1 MYAFYARVNYPPPFH
16 LNSELENYKP
26 LICKPECK
34 MRNLEPSP
42 VPGNIGAE
50 SSFIVCL
57 DLLPELWE
65 KLTRSNLSESILS
78 TFSIPQT
85 I

>member
-1 MYAFYARVNYPPPFH
+1 MHMHSMQGLIIPP

-34 MRNLEPSP
+34 LRNLEPSP

-50 SSFIVCL
+50 SSIIVCL
-57 DLLPELWE
+57 DLLPEL
-65 KLTRSNLSESILS
+65 
-78 TFSIPQT
+78 
-85 I
+85 

>member
-1 MYAFYARVNYPPPFH
+1 
-16 LNSELENYKP
+16 
-26 LICKPECK
+26 

-42 VPGNIGAE
+42 VPGIIGAE

-57 DLLPELWE
+57 DLLPELCE
-65 KLTRSNLSESILS
+65 KLTCSNLPESILS

-85 I
+85 IKC

>member
-1 MYAFYARVNYPPPFH
+1 MHSMQELIIPPSPSISTLNYI
-16 LNSELENYKP
+16 P

-42 VPGNIGAE
+42 VPGIIGAE

-57 DLLPELWE
+57 DLLPELCE
-65 KLTRSNLSESILS
+65 KLTCSNLPESILS

-85 I
+85 IKC